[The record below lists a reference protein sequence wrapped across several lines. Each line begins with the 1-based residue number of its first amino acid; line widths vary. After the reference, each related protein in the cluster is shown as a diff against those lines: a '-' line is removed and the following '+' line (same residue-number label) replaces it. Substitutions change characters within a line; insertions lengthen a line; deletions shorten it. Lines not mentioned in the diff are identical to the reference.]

1 MFNIGDFMKLKS
13 INPATEELNKEFE
26 IFSEDKIVKI
36 VEESRKAFN
45 EWKNYD
51 LSNRTKYL
59 LNLADVLR
67 KRKNEYGRLIS
78 IEMGKPIKQA
88 IAEVEKCAWTAE
100 IYSEKADEWLQ
111 EEEVQVDGKK
121 HIVTFEP
128 LGIILSI
135 MPWNF
140 PFWQALRF
148 AIPTLVAGN
157 VSILRHSSNVPMCA
171 LAIEESFKEAGFPK
185 SVFRTIFTDHKM
197 ITKLIEND
205 YINGVS
211 LTGSLG
217 AGSKI
222 GGLAGKNIKKFVL
235 ELGGSDPFIVLEDSD
250 INLASKN
257 AIQGRMMNTGQSC
270 IAAKRFIV
278 IENIAEQFIGKLV
291 ELNKKLII
299 GNPLDE
305 NTDIGPLAN
314 EQQLR
319 EIELQVQDA
328 VEKGGNILDGGKR
341 VGEKGFFFQP
351 TLISNVNSKMMLLK
365 DEVFGPVAP
374 IIIVKDNIEAVKMAN
389 STNLGLGA
397 SVWSKDENKA
407 MEIARKLDAGS
418 IFINGIVKSDPRMP
432 FGGIKK
438 SGIGR
443 ELSHYGLK
451 EFVNVK
457 AINVYSQT

>member
-1 MFNIGDFMKLKS
+1 MKIKS
-13 INPATEELNKEFE
+13 INPATEEINKEFE
-26 IFSEDKIVKI
+26 IFSEEEIIKITK
-36 VEESRKAFN
+36 ESRKAFI
-45 EWKNYD
+45 EWKKQD
-51 LSNRTKYL
+51 LSDRKNYL
-59 LNLADVLR
+59 LKLADVLR
-67 KRKNEYGRLIS
+67 KKKNEYGRLAT

-88 IAEVEKCAWTAE
+88 VAEVEKCAWTAE
-100 IYSEKADEWLQ
+100 VYAEKASEWLQ
-111 EEEVQVDGKK
+111 EEEVNADGKK
-121 HIVTFEP
+121 HLVTFEP

-140 PFWQALRF
+140 PYWQALRF
-148 AIPTLVAGN
+148 AIPALVVGN

-185 SVFRTIFTDHKM
+185 SVFRSIFTDHKM
-197 ITKLIEND
+197 VGKLIESD
-205 YINGVS
+205 EINGIS

-217 AGSKI
+217 AGSRV
-222 GGLAGKNIKKFVL
+222 GELAGKNIKKCVL

-250 INLASKN
+250 INLACKN
-257 AIQGRMMNTGQSC
+257 AIQGRMINTGQSC

-278 IENIAEQFIGKLV
+278 VEKIAKQFT
-291 ELNKKLII
+291 KKLIEYNMVLKT
-299 GNPLDE
+299 GDPLDE

-314 EQQLR
+314 EQQLK
-319 EIELQVQDA
+319 EIELQVRDA
-328 VEKGGNILDGGKR
+328 VKKGGKILDGGKR
-341 VGEKGFFFQP
+341 IGNKGYFFQP
-351 TLISNVNSKMMLLK
+351 TIISDVNPKMMVVK

-374 IIIVKDNIEAVKMAN
+374 IIIVKDSIEAVKVAN
-389 STNLGLGA
+389 DTDLGLGA
-397 SVWSKDENKA
+397 SVWGKDENKA

-418 IFINGIVKSDPRMP
+418 IFINSIVKSDPRMP

>member
-1 MFNIGDFMKLKS
+1 MKIKS
-13 INPATEELNKEFE
+13 INPATEEINKEFE
-26 IFSEDKIVKI
+26 IFSEEEIIKITK
-36 VEESRKAFN
+36 ESRKAFI
-45 EWKNYD
+45 EWKKQD
-51 LSNRTKYL
+51 LSDRKNYL
-59 LNLADVLR
+59 LKLADVLR
-67 KRKNEYGRLIS
+67 KKKNEYGRLAT

-88 IAEVEKCAWTAE
+88 VAEVEKCAWTAE
-100 IYSEKADEWLQ
+100 VYAEKASEWLQ
-111 EEEVQVDGKK
+111 EEEVNADGKK
-121 HIVTFEP
+121 HLVTFEP

-140 PFWQALRF
+140 PYWQALRF
-148 AIPTLVAGN
+148 AIPALVVGN

-185 SVFRTIFTDHKM
+185 SVFRSIFTDHKM
-197 ITKLIEND
+197 VGKLIESD
-205 YINGVS
+205 EINGIS

-217 AGSKI
+217 AGSRVGK
-222 GGLAGKNIKKFVL
+222 LAGKNIKKCVL

-250 INLASKN
+250 INLACKN
-257 AIQGRMMNTGQSC
+257 AIQGRMINTGQSC

-278 IENIAEQFIGKLV
+278 VEKIAKQFT
-291 ELNKKLII
+291 KKLIEYNMVLKT
-299 GNPLDE
+299 GDPLDE

-314 EQQLR
+314 EQQLK
-319 EIELQVQDA
+319 EIELQVRDA
-328 VEKGGNILDGGKR
+328 VKKGGKILDGGKR
-341 VGEKGFFFQP
+341 IGNKGYFFQP
-351 TLISNVNSKMMLLK
+351 TIISDVNPKMMVVK

-374 IIIVKDNIEAVKMAN
+374 IIIVKDSIEAVKVAN
-389 STNLGLGA
+389 DTDLGLGA
-397 SVWSKDENKA
+397 SVWGKDENKA

-418 IFINGIVKSDPRMP
+418 IFINSIVKSDPRMP

>member
-1 MFNIGDFMKLKS
+1 MIG
-13 INPATEELNKEFE
+13 
-26 IFSEDKIVKI
+26 
-36 VEESRKAFN
+36 
-45 EWKNYD
+45 
-51 LSNRTKYL
+51 
-59 LNLADVLR
+59 
-67 KRKNEYGRLIS
+67 
-78 IEMGKPIKQA
+78 
-88 IAEVEKCAWTAE
+88 
-100 IYSEKADEWLQ
+100 
-111 EEEVQVDGKK
+111 
-121 HIVTFEP
+121 
-128 LGIILSI
+128 
-135 MPWNF
+135 
-140 PFWQALRF
+140 
-148 AIPTLVAGN
+148 
-157 VSILRHSSNVPMCA
+157 
-171 LAIEESFKEAGFPK
+171 
-185 SVFRTIFTDHKM
+185 
-197 ITKLIEND
+197 KLIEND

-257 AIQGRMMNTGQSC
+257 AIQGRMMNSGQSC

-278 IENIAEQFIGKLV
+278 VENIAEQFIGKLV
-291 ELNKKLII
+291 EFNKKLII

-319 EIELQVQDA
+319 DIELQVQDA

-351 TLISNVNSKMMLLK
+351 TLVSNVNSKMMLLK